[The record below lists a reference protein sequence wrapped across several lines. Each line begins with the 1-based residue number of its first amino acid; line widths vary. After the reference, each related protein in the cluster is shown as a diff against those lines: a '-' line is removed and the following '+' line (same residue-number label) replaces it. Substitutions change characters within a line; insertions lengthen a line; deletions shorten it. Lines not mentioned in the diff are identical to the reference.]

1 MKNGKRFAASALETE
16 MREANEFAMGNNLK
30 IVNTFFDQHPRRLF
44 TWTSPS
50 ENYRNQLDYILVP
63 NRWKTPVMN
72 AKTLQGADCGSAHE
86 LICPCMDAYQTEE
99 KSERKTCIEIRRQQ
113 HL

>member
-1 MKNGKRFAASALETE
+1 
-16 MREANEFAMGNNLK
+16 
-30 IVNTFFDQHPRRLF
+30 
-44 TWTSPS
+44 
-50 ENYRNQLDYILVP
+50 
-63 NRWKTPVMN
+63 MN

-113 HL
+113 HLWWIQTNEIKDRFEALSLVAGDKEPDELANDIAAVLLDTTEKHLPRVRKIRQPWTGPETLEKIDERREY